1 MTPERILDW
10 KTVASNQ
17 NGRRVLAQII
27 RECGE
32 MSDVFCP
39 GSPDKTAYNAGRSSV
54 CSLIRASLN
63 QVSPTLYQEII
74 LERLKEEDLTKK
86 RPKVDQD
93 HG

>member
-10 KTVASNQ
+10 KTTATSQ
-17 NGRRVLAQII
+17 NGRRVIAQIL

-32 MSDVFCP
+32 MSDVFCA

-54 CSLIRASLN
+54 CSLIKTSLN
-63 QVSPTLYQEII
+63 QVSPTLYYEII
-74 LERLKEEDLTKK
+74 AERIKEEDLTKK

-93 HG
+93 HV